1 MDEDIVKI
9 ENEILDQYINDPNP
23 RPWIVAFSGGKDS
36 TTLLQ
41 LVWNALNRLDPQSRS
56 RAIHIVCNNT
66 LVENPIILSYVK
78 KQLKLINEAAIQQ
91 SMPITIAHT
100 TPSLNDTF
108 WVNLI
113 GRGYVAPNI
122 KFRWC
127 TERLKIKPTTKYIQD
142 KVSSYGEVIILLG
155 SRRAESST
163 RAKTIERHENRGRRL
178 SRHSLPGAYVYSPI
192 KELTTQQVWFY
203 LVESES
209 PWHSD
214 STELVHLYRNA
225 SDNNDCPLIT
235 DISTPPCG
243 MSRFG
248 CWVCTVTSSDK
259 TMEGLINK
267 GENWMKPLFRFRNM
281 LAKTIDRV
289 NPNYDP
295 HRYRMPVRRNYQ
307 EGLGPYWPRWRKKIL
322 EELLE
327 AQSTI
332 QELKPNLQLITQQE
346 LATIQV
352 IWQRDFIYEYD
363 VSSVI
368 TEIYGERMDLG
379 KPSVSIHKEQLLL
392 KEACCD
398 NPSDQ
403 EMINNLLRAHK
414 ERILLV
420 NKRGLQSDIENVL
433 DEYLSP
439 SYTDVYRKDNS
450 Y

>member
-1 MDEDIVKI
+1 VDEDILHI
-9 ENEILDQYINDPNP
+9 ENEILDQYMNDPNL
-23 RPWIVAFSGGKDS
+23 RPWIIAFSGGKDS

-41 LVWNALNRLDPQSRS
+41 LVWNALKKLDVKSRNRE
-56 RAIHIVCNNT
+56 IHVVCNNT
-66 LVENPIILSYVK
+66 LVENPTILSYVK
-78 KQLKLINEAAIQQ
+78 KQLELINDAAIEQ
-91 SMPITIAHT
+91 SMPFTVAHT

-127 TERLKIKPTTKYIQD
+127 TDRLKINPTTKYIQN
-142 KVSSYGEVIILLG
+142 KVSFYREVIILLG
-155 SRRAESST
+155 SRRAESSA
-163 RAKTIERHENRGRRL
+163 RAKSIERHENRGRRL
-178 SRHSLPGAYVYSPI
+178 SKHSLSGAYVYSPI
-192 KELTTQQVWFY
+192 KELSTQQVWFY

-214 STELVHLYRNA
+214 NTELAHLYRNA

-248 CWVCTVTSSDK
+248 CWVCTVTRSDK
-259 TMEGLINK
+259 TMEGLIAK
-267 GENWMKPLFRFRNM
+267 GENWMIPLLEFRNM
-281 LAKTIDRV
+281 LAETIDRV

-307 EGLGPYWPRWRKKIL
+307 EGLGPYWPRWRKRIL
-322 EELLE
+322 EELLR
-327 AQSTI
+327 AQATI
-332 QELKPNLQLITQQE
+332 QENRPDLQLITQQE

-352 IWQRDFIYEYD
+352 LWHRDFIYEYD
-363 VSSVI
+363 VSSI
-368 TEIYGERMDLG
+368 ISEIYGVQMNFG
-379 KPSVSIHKEQLLL
+379 KSSESIRKEKLLL
-392 KEACCD
+392 KEACRK
-398 NPSDQ
+398 NPSDD
-403 EMINNLLRAHK
+403 ELINNLLRAHK
-414 ERILLV
+414 NRILLV
-420 NKRGLQSDIENVL
+420 TRRGLQKDIENIL

-439 SYTDVYRKDNS
+439 SFTDVYRKDC